1 MKAGGSEKWKPPT
14 IGTVKIHVD
23 GSFFQ
28 STNIGSSG
36 FVVRD
41 SDGRFLAGGGQS
53 YQGVIS
59 AEHVEALKCKQ
70 VVQFAIMHH
79 FVPTVIE
86 TDAQGPT
93 SITAQEV
100 EDESEFD
107 YLKDSEK
114 GPKHWGGLR
123 EEWGACKTGRL
134 QSPVDLLSEI
144 VEVHPNNGEVRLKY
158 RPSYAIIKNRGH
170 DISIQWKLG
179 AAGSVEINGTDY
191 WLDQCHWHSPS
202 EHTINGNRFDLEL
215 HMVHRIPGP
224 NVGNNIVVVA
234 YLYKTGKPD
243 MFLSQVSQDIKS
255 MIDVEAER
263 HRGVV
268 DPRDVKNGG
277 AKFYKYKGSLTVP
290 PCTEGV
296 TWIIH
301 KKLTT
306 VSRKQM
312 ELLREAVHDYAELN
326 ARPLQALNGR
336 DVHFH
341 VSESHLMD

>member
-1 MKAGGSEKWKPPT
+1 MSLTVTTYVEETRPHLICRTFTTLFADNDDGSEQVHLHYF
-14 IGTVKIHVD
+14 ISD
-23 GSFFQ
+23 AA
-28 STNIGSSG
+28 SSSNSAADTHHSSRSWI
-36 FVVRD
+36 V
-41 SDGRFLAGGGQS
+41 LAQ
-53 YQGVIS
+53 
-59 AEHVEALKCKQ
+59 
-70 VVQFAIMHH
+70 
-79 FVPTVIE
+79 
-86 TDAQGPT
+86 
-93 SITAQEV
+93 
-100 EDESEFD
+100 DESEFD

-114 GPKHWGGLR
+114 GPKHWGELR

-158 RPSYAIIKNRGH
+158 WPSYAIIKNRGH
-170 DISIQWKLG
+170 DISIQWRLG

-234 YLYKTGKPD
+234 YLYKIGKPD

-268 DPRDVKNGG
+268 DPRDVKQGG

-306 VSRKQM
+306 VSREQM
-312 ELLREAVHDYAELN
+312 ELLREAVHDL
-326 ARPLQALNGR
+326 
-336 DVHFH
+336 
-341 VSESHLMD
+341 